1 MAAGC
6 YQDAAETEL
15 WTPKGITRAGVIRK
29 NNPTLAPHGQTPKGE
44 MRLNGLV
51 GWRREGNAK
60 VAAGHNRDAAEAV
73 GADGEWPKGGTH
85 KGLLPKDAW
94 ADQRECVADGMR
106 RRKGNIRA
114 VNAKR
119 RAIPG
124 WY

>member
-1 MAAGC
+1 MGAWQVPG
-6 YQDAAETEL
+6 Q
-15 WTPKGITRAGVIRK
+15 
-29 NNPTLAPHGQTPKGE
+29 LATGSQTPQLHTARPPKRD
-44 MRLNGLV
+44 MILNGLV

-73 GADGEWPKGGTH
+73 GAECEWPKGGTH

-106 RRKGNIRA
+106 IRKGKICA
-114 VNAKR
+114 VNANR